1 MLIEVPGYSPEE
13 GGEASDEDRENKEDQ
28 ERENA
33 ELTLLALRKRRE
45 AVLEAKKMLD
55 NLVMDF
61 KKEMAKVDDAAVK
74 KVEPVSSEAAYV
86 EAQVEAFSETPL
98 SKIENELDFDLSTIL
113 KILNAQLE
121 RIDEQ
126 IAVLRRKIKA
136 EKRPEDEDSTLA
148 V

>member
-61 KKEMAKVDDAAVK
+61 KRGMAKVDDAAVK
-74 KVEPVSSEAAYV
+74 EVEAVSSEATYV
-86 EAQVEAFSETPL
+86 KAQAEVFSKTPL
-98 SKIENELDFDLSTIL
+98 SKMERELDFDLLTIL
-113 KILNAQLE
+113 GILDAQLE

-126 IAVLRRKIKA
+126 IVVLSERVEA
-136 EKRPEDEDSTLA
+136 EKRPEDEDTALA
-148 V
+148 A